1 MPELPEVEHVKR
13 GIDPYILNATIK
25 SVTFSNKVIEG
36 KQQGKE
42 TIIKGI
48 NLDGFRLNSESF
60 KIKSVDRR
68 SKYIVFTIEK
78 NNNQRII
85 LSHLGMAGGFFIVD
99 KLSDIS
105 TPNYRK
111 HWHVVFHLDNG
122 KQLVYSDIRR
132 FGELRNLATYN
143 DYPAFLEI
151 APEPFDDNAL
161 NYFLDRIKLKKYQ
174 NKPIKQMLLDHKMIA
189 GCGNIYACEALFRAG
204 VLPERKVKDVS
215 NQERQMLFYYVQEVL
230 NEGINNGGTSISDYR
245 HADGKTGEMQLH
257 LNVYKQKTCKICG
270 HDIEQKVIA
279 SRNSHFCPHC
289 QK

>member
-13 GIDPYILNATIK
+13 GIEPYILNATIK

-60 KIKSVDRR
+60 KIKSIDRR

-78 NNNQRII
+78 ITTTYYIKSFRYGRRI
-85 LSHLGMAGGFFIVD
+85 FIVD

-161 NYFLDRIKLKKYQ
+161 NYF
-174 NKPIKQMLLDHKMIA
+174 
-189 GCGNIYACEALFRAG
+189 
-204 VLPERKVKDVS
+204 
-215 NQERQMLFYYVQEVL
+215 
-230 NEGINNGGTSISDYR
+230 
-245 HADGKTGEMQLH
+245 
-257 LNVYKQKTCKICG
+257 
-270 HDIEQKVIA
+270 
-279 SRNSHFCPHC
+279 
-289 QK
+289 